1 MTKLMNAKLQR
12 KKIADDFALRVRLC
26 GEREHSGTVAA
37 GDLMIK
43 TKRPNAKLLV
53 CARSG
58 SLSGYDVRVRRW
70 NSDKAAFE
78 GWDIERVELRKALKW
93 KNNYFAV
100 PAKWVHDTSA

>member
-1 MTKLMNAKLQR
+1 MR
-12 KKIADDFALRVRLC
+12 SC
-26 GEREHSGTVAA
+26 GEREHSGTVAV

-58 SLSGYDVRVRRW
+58 YDVRVRRW
-70 NSDKAAFE
+70 NSEKAAFE
-78 GWDIERVELRKALKW
+78 GWDVERVEVRKALKW